1 MKANEDGAECS
12 LGSATWWLWPMPMP
26 MPMPSKKILILYSEM
41 YNKVIKLTLCDN

>member
-26 MPMPSKKILILYSEM
+26 SKKILMLYSEM